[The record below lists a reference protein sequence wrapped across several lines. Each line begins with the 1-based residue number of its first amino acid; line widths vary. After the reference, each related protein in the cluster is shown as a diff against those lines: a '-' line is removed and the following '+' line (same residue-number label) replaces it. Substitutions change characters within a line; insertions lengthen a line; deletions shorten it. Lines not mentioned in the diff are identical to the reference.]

1 MDNRFY
7 IEVNAELKNH
17 HESRICGDVFLSR
30 RINEENRIVAVLSDG
45 MGHGVKA
52 NMLATLTATMAL
64 NFTAEHKE
72 MHRIAEIIMNTLPE
86 CSERKMS
93 YSTFTIIDIEFDGK
107 VRILEYDNPQTI
119 VLRGKKIFEPEW
131 TCVMLEGGKSAG
143 KELKSCEFVPEKED
157 RIIFFSDGV
166 AQSGLGGGKFLFGWG
181 RDSVQQYVV
190 ELVNHE
196 PDISALQLAHK
207 VVNMAHVNDG
217 YLSKDDTSCGVI
229 YFREPRKM
237 LVCTGPPFEE
247 TNDSG
252 FARMVDQFDGKKIIC
267 GATTADIIA
276 RELKRSIE
284 DTFDFDDP
292 DLPPISL
299 MEGVDLVTEGILT
312 LGKVTEIL
320 KGFNSSTRLTKGP
333 ADRIVKMLIESDE
346 IHFIIGTRI
355 NIAHQDPSL
364 PVELEIRRTVVKR
377 IARLLEDKFLKE
389 VALTFI

>member
-1 MDNRFY
+1 
-7 IEVNAELKNH
+7 
-17 HESRICGDVFLSR
+17 
-30 RINEENRIVAVLSDG
+30 
-45 MGHGVKA
+45 
-52 NMLATLTATMAL
+52 
-64 NFTAEHKE
+64 
-72 MHRIAEIIMNTLPE
+72 
-86 CSERKMS
+86 
-93 YSTFTIIDIEFDGK
+93 
-107 VRILEYDNPQTI
+107 
-119 VLRGKKIFEPEW
+119 
-131 TCVMLEGGKSAG
+131 VMLEGGKSAG
-143 KELKSCEFVPEKED
+143 KELKSCEFIPEKED

-181 RDSVQQYVV
+181 RDSVQQYVL

-196 PDISALQLAHK
+196 PDLSALQLAHK

-247 TNDSG
+247 SNDSE

-320 KGFNSSTRLTKGP
+320 KGFSSSTRLTKGP